1 MPGDFEQLLRDVFGE
16 SWNRV
21 NTFQRDQIAKL
32 QSKLQE
38 MAREA
43 LHDEL
48 GRLHGEIGDLRA
60 RVAKLEAERA
70 ENASE
75 SLQSSF

>member
-1 MPGDFEQLLRDVFGE
+1 MPVDVEQLV
-16 SWNRV
+16 
-21 NTFQRDQIAKL
+21 RDQINKL

-48 GRLHGEIGDLRA
+48 SKLHGEISDLRA

-70 ENASE
+70 EKAAE
-75 SLQSSF
+75 SLESSF